1 MRYAELAYAAIDVTL
16 FVILLF
22 TGGPLCAL

>member
-1 MRYAELAYAAIDVTL
+1 MKYAELVYAVFDVTS

-22 TGGPLCAL
+22 TGGPLCTM